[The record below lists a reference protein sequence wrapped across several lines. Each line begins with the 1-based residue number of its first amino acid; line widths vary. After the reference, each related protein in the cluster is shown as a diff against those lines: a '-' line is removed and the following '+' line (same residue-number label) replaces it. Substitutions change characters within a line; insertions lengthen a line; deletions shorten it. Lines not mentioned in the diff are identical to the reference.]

1 MSAVPRLPP
10 APGRFSTTTGW
21 PSAGAS
27 FSESTRAIRSG
38 ELPAGKGT
46 IMWMARDGQ
55 FFASVAD
62 CADPPAAG
70 CADAPA
76 ARASMIERRRILIW
90 FPPLLIEEGWRE
102 APGWSAVLVQEQRE
116 RAGERR
122 RLLEVGQMRGR
133 GDDHQLRS
141 GERGVDLAR
150 QRDRRACVLL
160 ADDYQRRALHFLQPA
175 GQVDLRNCAAA
186 AHVARNR
193 RRADHRAHA
202 RGHLG
207 MRLAE
212 RVR

>member
-46 IMWMARDGQ
+46 IMWTARDGQ
-55 FFASVAD
+55 PPAPVAAG

-76 ARASMIERRRILIW
+76 ARASMIARRRILIR

-102 APGWSAVLVQEQRE
+102 APGWLPVLVQEQRE

-122 RLLEVGQMRGR
+122 RLLEVGQVRGR
-133 GDDHQLRS
+133 GDD
-141 GERGVDLAR
+141 
-150 QRDRRACVLL
+150 
-160 ADDYQRRALHFLQPA
+160 
-175 GQVDLRNCAAA
+175 
-186 AHVARNR
+186 
-193 RRADHRAHA
+193 
-202 RGHLG
+202 
-207 MRLAE
+207 
-212 RVR
+212 